1 MNIQFD
7 DNITQPQAQGI
18 ILLLTALYPE
28 LNNLAPTSQPVSYPV
43 PTTEAQAIFGVAIPT
58 QATPNDAPTQPTPSA
73 GPTPINEPSTRKR
86 RTKAEIAA
94 ATGAA
99 DADEAQAKAQA
110 ALDAGTSVAEAT
122 KAQPTADPQT
132 EPTPT
137 PATSPTP
144 ITKEELTSLANGFI
158 QRHSMED
165 AFAAINAFG
174 CSRINEAMALPPEKL
189 AALAEKLR
197 G

>member
-7 DNITQPQAQGI
+7 SNISQSEAQGI
-18 ILLLTALYPE
+18 ILLLQSLFPS
-28 LNNLAPTSQPVSYPV
+28 LNNSQPVNSPQAHL
-43 PTTEAQAIFGVAIPT
+43 PDPAPAEQTTHT
-58 QATPNDAPTQPTPSA
+58 QSGPSLVQPESETSSKR
-73 GPTPINEPSTRKR
+73 TR
-86 RTKAEIAA
+86 RTKAQIE
-94 ATGAA
+94 
-99 DADEAQAKAQA
+99 ADEAAAKQANGAGPA
-110 ALDAGTSVAEAT
+110 AE
-122 KAQPTADPQT
+122 PTLQTAIESTT
-132 EPTPT
+132 EPGPT
-137 PATSPTP
+137 ITP

>member
-7 DNITQPQAQGI
+7 SNISQSEAQGI
-18 ILLLTALYPE
+18 ILLLQSLFPS
-28 LNNLAPTSQPVSYPV
+28 LNNSQPVNSAQTQLSDPAPA
-43 PTTEAQAIFGVAIPT
+43 PTPAPATEALQQTETRTG
-58 QATPNDAPTQPTPSA
+58 
-73 GPTPINEPSTRKR
+73 GPTLVQSDPTAATELTTRKR
-86 RTKAEIAA
+86 RTKAEIA
-94 ATGAA
+94 
-99 DADEAQAKAQA
+99 ADEAQAKAQA
-110 ALDAGTSVAEAT
+110 ALDAGTPIAEAPE
-122 KAQPTADPQT
+122 AQPAT
-132 EPTPT
+132 EPTI
-137 PATSPTP
+137 TP